1 MALKFTVTLPS
12 NKQAKRFLEL
22 LRQTVDGGT
31 PVDTGELLSANRY
44 SRNDRVV
51 TVENAKDYAAPVHE
65 GSRPHKIVAKKAKS
79 LKFNIGGRT
88 VFAKSVWHPGATA
101 NPFIEAGIYATL
113 EYLGFSGA
121 FISKEIRI

>member
-1 MALKFTVTLPS
+1 MPIKFTVTLSS
-12 NKQAKRFLEL
+12 NTQAKRFLEL

-44 SRNDRVV
+44 SRNGREVV
-51 TVENAKDYAAPVHE
+51 VENAKDYAAPVHE
-65 GSRPHKIVAKKAKS
+65 GSRPHRIVAKRAKA
-79 LKFNIGGRT
+79 LKFNVGGRT

-101 NPFIEAGIYATL
+101 NPFIEAGIFAIL
-113 EYLGFSGA
+113 EYLGLSGA